1 METEDK
7 FLKIGETNSEYDVII
22 IGAGPAGMFAA
33 YELAEVQP
41 LRILIV
47 DMGRDID
54 KRLCPMKS
62 QTYCMH
68 CTPCDIMC
76 GAGGCG
82 TFSDGTLNLR
92 PDVGGDLA
100 ALTGDQTEAWEL
112 VEKVDRVFLKFGA
125 PQGALLTEGP
135 EIEELK
141 RRAASVGA
149 RFIEIKQRHIGSDN
163 APAVIGQF
171 KQDLV
176 NKGVDFLLE
185 TEVEDLLIKE
195 KAAKGIILSDGQI
208 IRARY
213 VLLAPGRRG
222 CNWISEMVDKNGI
235 EASYGGI
242 DIGVRVEV
250 PAIVMDPVTKI
261 NRDPKFHIQS
271 RRYDDFVRTFCT
283 NRRGFV
289 VKEEYQG
296 FIATNGH
303 SMANKESENTNFAFL
318 VRVELTE
325 PMENTTKYAVSIAKL
340 ATTIGGGKPVLQR
353 MGDLRRGRRSTKE
366 RIARNLVVNTLKD
379 VTPGDISMALPHRIV
394 MDIIEGLETLNEI
407 IPGVTSDSTLL
418 YAPEVKFYAMH
429 LNVNRQMETS
439 IKNLFAAGDGA
450 GLSRDIVNAA
460 ATGIMAAEGIIEKE
474 KAEKGAE
481 RKAKR
486 SEEKGAEKEAEK
498 GAEEEQKKQK
508 MSRKSKRRTDEE
520 TK

>member
-1 METEDK
+1 MDDGNRFSKE
-7 FLKIGETNSEYDVII
+7 GERNLDYDII
-22 IGAGPAGMFAA
+22 IVGAGPAGMFAA
-33 YELAEVQP
+33 YELAELKQ
-41 LRILIV
+41 LRILVV
-47 DMGRDID
+47 DMGRDINE
-54 KRLCPMKS
+54 RFCPMKT

-76 GAGGCG
+76 GVGGCG

-100 ALTGDQTEAWEL
+100 NLTGDQTEAWKL
-112 VEKVDRVFLKFGA
+112 VERVDEVFLKFGA

-163 APAVIGQF
+163 APAVIGRF
-171 KQDLV
+171 KQNLV
-176 NKGVDFLLE
+176 NKGVNFLLE
-185 TEVEDLLIKE
+185 TEVKDLLIE
-195 KAAKGIILSDGQI
+195 EETCKGIILSDGQEL
-208 IRARY
+208 RASY
-213 VLLAPGRRG
+213 VLLSPGRRG
-222 CNWISEMVDKNGI
+222 CNWVSEMIEKHSI
-235 EASYGGI
+235 EARYGGI

-261 NRDPKFHIQS
+261 NRDPKFHIQT

-283 NRRGFV
+283 NMHGFV
-289 VKEEYQG
+289 VKEEYEG

-303 SMANKESENTNFAFL
+303 SLANAESENTNFAFL
-318 VRVELTE
+318 VRIELTE
-325 PMENTTKYAVSIAKL
+325 PIENTTKYARSIAKL

-366 RIARNLVVNTLKD
+366 RLAKNLVVNTLKD

-394 MDIIEGLETLNEI
+394 MDIIEGLEILNEI

-429 LNVNRQMETS
+429 LRVDRQMETS

-460 ATGIMAAEGIIEKE
+460 ATGILAAEGIMKMVKEEKE
-474 KAEKGAE
+474 I
-481 RKAKR
+481 
-486 SEEKGAEKEAEK
+486 EAE
-498 GAEEEQKKQK
+498 
-508 MSRKSKRRTDEE
+508 SRE
-520 TK
+520 

>member
-1 METEDK
+1 MDNENKPSER
-7 FLKIGETNSEYDVII
+7 GEGNSEYDVII
-22 IGAGPAGMFAA
+22 VGAGPAGMFAA
-33 YELAEVQP
+33 YELAELKP

-54 KRLCPMKS
+54 ERLCPMKT

-76 GAGGCG
+76 GVGGCG

-100 ALTGDQTEAWEL
+100 ALTGDQTEAWQL
-112 VEKVDRVFLKFGA
+112 VERVDKVFLEFGA

-135 EIEELK
+135 QIEELK

-163 APAVIGQF
+163 APAVIGRF
-171 KQDLV
+171 KQNLV
-176 NKGVDFLLE
+176 NRGVNFLLE
-185 TEVEDLLIKE
+185 TEVKDLLIE
-195 KAAKGIILSDGQI
+195 KDTCRGIILADGQE
-208 IRARY
+208 IRAGY
-213 VLLAPGRRG
+213 VLLSPGRRG
-222 CNWISEMVDKNGI
+222 CNWVSDMIESHGI
-235 EASYGGI
+235 EARYGGI

-283 NRRGFV
+283 NMRGFV
-289 VKEEYQG
+289 VKEEYED

-303 SMANKESENTNFAFL
+303 SLANSESENTNFAFL
-318 VRVELTE
+318 VRIELTE
-325 PMENTTKYAVSIAKL
+325 PIENTTKYARSIAKL

-366 RIARNLVVNTLKD
+366 RLAKNLVVNTLKD

-429 LNVNRQMETS
+429 LNVDRQMETS

-460 ATGIMAAEGIIEKE
+460 ATGIMAAGGIMQKVRDEQREKQE
-474 KAEKGAE
+474 QEN
-481 RKAKR
+481 
-486 SEEKGAEKEAEK
+486 
-498 GAEEEQKKQK
+498 EQKTEIKKINRNKPRQTGNGNRQ
-508 MSRKSKRRTDEE
+508 S
-520 TK
+520 

>member
-1 METEDK
+1 MGIQEK
-7 FLKIGETNSEYDVII
+7 FSEEEESQRNYISSKYDVII

-33 YELAEVQP
+33 YEIAEVNSQVNP
-41 LRILIV
+41 LKTLIV

-54 KRLCPMKS
+54 KRFCPMKT

-76 GAGGCG
+76 GVGGCG

-100 ALTGDQTEAWEL
+100 ALTGDQTEAWKL
-112 VEKVDRVFLKFGA
+112 VERVDRIFLKFGA
-125 PQGALLTEGP
+125 PQEALLTTGP
-135 EIEELK
+135 EIDELK

-163 APAVIGQF
+163 APAVIGRF

-185 TEVEDLLIKE
+185 TEVEDLIIE
-195 KAAKGIILSDGQI
+195 NGICKGIVLKDGKI
-208 IRARY
+208 IQARY
-213 VLLAPGRRG
+213 VLLSPGRRG
-222 CNWISEMVDKNGI
+222 YSWIADIIKRHGI
-235 EASYGGI
+235 EARYGGI

-250 PAIVMDPVTKI
+250 PAIVMDPVTNI

-283 NRRGFV
+283 NKRGFV
-289 VKEEYQG
+289 VKEEYEG

-303 SMANKESENTNFAFL
+303 SMANIESENTNFAFL

-325 PMENTTKYAVSIAKL
+325 PIENTTKYARSIAKL

-366 RIARNLVVNTLKD
+366 RLARNLVVNTLKD

-394 MDIIEGLETLNEI
+394 MDIIEGLEILNEI

-429 LNVNRQMETS
+429 LQVDRKMETN
-439 IKNLFAAGDGA
+439 ITNLFAAGDGA

-460 ATGIMAAEGIIEKE
+460 ATGLMAAEGILDKE
-474 KAEKGAE
+474 KTNKE
-481 RKAKR
+481 R
-486 SEEKGAEKEAEK
+486 
-498 GAEEEQKKQK
+498 
-508 MSRKSKRRTDEE
+508 
-520 TK
+520 

>member
-1 METEDK
+1 MGIQEK
-7 FLKIGETNSEYDVII
+7 FSEEEESQRNYISSKYDVII

-33 YELAEVQP
+33 YEIAEENSQVNS
-41 LRILIV
+41 LETLIV

-54 KRLCPMKS
+54 KRFCQMKT

-76 GAGGCG
+76 GVGGCG

-100 ALTGDQTEAWEL
+100 ALTGDQTEAWKL
-112 VEKVDRVFLKFGA
+112 VERVDRIFLKFGA
-125 PQGALLTEGP
+125 PQEALLTIGP
-135 EIEELK
+135 EIDELK

-163 APAVIGQF
+163 APAVIGRF

-185 TEVEDLLIKE
+185 TEVEDLIIE
-195 KAAKGIILSDGQI
+195 NGICKGIVLKDGKI
-208 IRARY
+208 IQARY
-213 VLLAPGRRG
+213 VLLSPGRRG
-222 CNWISEMVDKNGI
+222 YSWISDIIKRHGI
-235 EASYGGI
+235 EARYGGI

-250 PAIVMDPVTKI
+250 PAIVMDPVTNI

-283 NRRGFV
+283 NKRGFV
-289 VKEEYQG
+289 VKEEYEG

-303 SMANKESENTNFAFL
+303 SLANIESENTNFAFL

-325 PMENTTKYAVSIAKL
+325 PIENTTKYARSIAKL

-366 RIARNLVVNTLKD
+366 RLARNLVVNTLKD

-394 MDIIEGLETLNEI
+394 MDIIEGLEILNEI

-429 LNVNRQMETS
+429 LQVSRKMETN
-439 IKNLFAAGDGA
+439 IGNLFAAGDGA

-460 ATGIMAAEGIIEKE
+460 ATGLMAAEGILDKE
-474 KAEKGAE
+474 KTN
-481 RKAKR
+481 
-486 SEEKGAEKEAEK
+486 KE
-498 GAEEEQKKQK
+498 G
-508 MSRKSKRRTDEE
+508 
-520 TK
+520 

>member
-1 METEDK
+1 MDNENK
-7 FLKIGETNSEYDVII
+7 FSEKGEINSDYDVII

-33 YELAEVQP
+33 YELAEDQ
-41 LRILIV
+41 LLKILIV
-47 DMGRDID
+47 DMGRDIE
-54 KRLCPMKS
+54 KRLCPMKT

-76 GAGGCG
+76 GVGGCG

-92 PDVGGDLA
+92 PDIGGDLA
-100 ALTGDQTEAWEL
+100 ALTGEQTEAWEL
-112 VEKVDRVFLKFGA
+112 VERVDKVFLKFGA
-125 PQGALLTEGP
+125 PQGALRTEGP
-135 EIEELK
+135 EIEDLK

-163 APAVIGQF
+163 APAVIGRF

-185 TEVEDLLIKE
+185 TVVKDLLVGE
-195 KAAKGIILSDGQI
+195 GTCKGIILSGGQVI
-208 IRARY
+208 HASY
-213 VLLAPGRRG
+213 VLLSPGRRG
-222 CNWISEMVDKNGI
+222 CNWVSDMIEKHGI
-235 EASYGGI
+235 EARYGGI

-250 PAIVMDPVTKI
+250 PAIVMDPVTRI

-283 NRRGFV
+283 NMRGFV
-289 VKEEYQG
+289 VKEEYEG

-303 SMANKESENTNFAFL
+303 SMANTESENTNFAFL
-318 VRVELTE
+318 VRIELTE
-325 PMENTTKYAVSIAKL
+325 PMENTTKYARSIAKL

-366 RIARNLVVNTLKD
+366 RIAKNLVINTLKD

-429 LNVNRQMETS
+429 LKVDRQMETS

-460 ATGIMAAEGIIEKE
+460 ATGIMAAEGIIKREKMEEGTKAETKGETKE
-474 KAEKGAE
+474 K
-481 RKAKR
+481 
-486 SEEKGAEKEAEK
+486 
-498 GAEEEQKKQK
+498 
-508 MSRKSKRRTDEE
+508 T
-520 TK
+520 

>member
-1 METEDK
+1 MDIQEEFSEKDDMPKNEVTGKEIASEYDA
-7 FLKIGETNSEYDVII
+7 EYDVII
-22 IGAGPAGMFAA
+22 IGSGPAGMFAA
-33 YELAEVQP
+33 YELTKTQA
-41 LRILIV
+41 LKILIV

-54 KRLCPMKS
+54 KRLCPMKT
-62 QTYCMH
+62 QTYCQH

-76 GAGGCG
+76 GVGGCG

-100 ALTGDQTEAWEL
+100 ALTGDQTEAWNL
-112 VEKVDRVFLKFGA
+112 VEKVDRIFLKFGA
-125 PQGALLTEGP
+125 PQQALLTTGP

-163 APAVIGQF
+163 APVVIGRF

-176 NKGVDFLLE
+176 DKGVDFLLE
-185 TEVEDLLIKE
+185 TEVEDLLVENGIC
-195 KAAKGIILSDGQI
+195 KGILLPGGKKIN
-208 IRARY
+208 ARY
-213 VLLAPGRRG
+213 VLLCPGRRG
-222 CNWISEMVDKNGI
+222 YSWVSAMIKKHSIK
-235 EASYGGI
+235 ARYGGI

-250 PAIVMDPVTKI
+250 PAIVMDPVTNI

-283 NRRGFV
+283 NKRGFV
-289 VKEEYQG
+289 VKEEYEG

-303 SMANKESENTNFAFL
+303 SMANTESENTNFAFL
-318 VRVELTE
+318 VRIELTE
-325 PMENTTKYAVSIAKL
+325 PIENTTQYARSIAKL

-366 RIARNLVVNTLKD
+366 RLARNLVVNTLKD

-394 MDIIEGLETLNEI
+394 MDIIEGLEILNEI

-429 LNVNRQMETS
+429 LEVDRKMETS
-439 IKNLFAAGDGA
+439 VENLFAAGDGA

-460 ATGIMAAEGIIEKE
+460 ATGIMAAEGIIQKESTAQNAGQEKE
-474 KAEKGAE
+474 ELDV
-481 RKAKR
+481 
-486 SEEKGAEKEAEK
+486 
-498 GAEEEQKKQK
+498 
-508 MSRKSKRRTDEE
+508 RT
-520 TK
+520 